1 MSERALGLPFG
12 TPLAMHPGYE
22 AGITYDPTAPIGPR
36 AATTVPSVDT
46 LLGYIW
52 YNPKA
57 VGISALNARCTTAAA
72 GSAMKTATWRFQGR
86 RAIGK
91 PVVAVDAGA
100 STAATGNVPMA
111 ISGVL
116 PKGWLFTASKFNG
129 TPGMSCVDMKQWMA
143 WLLGGT
149 VTQATAATQM
159 QALTVAD
166 AYANLLADL
175 DLTGVTLSPFST
187 SAAAPAIT
195 FTAA

>member
-12 TPLAMHPGYE
+12 LPLALHPGYE
-22 AGITYDPTAPIGPR
+22 TGVSYDPTAPLGAR
-36 AATTVPSVDT
+36 ANTVVPSIDT
-46 LLGYIW
+46 LIGYVW

-57 VGISALNARCTTAAA
+57 VGISALAARCATGAA
-72 GSAMKTATWRFQGR
+72 GTAIKTAIWRFQGR

-91 PVVAVDAGA
+91 PLVAADAGA
-100 STAATGNVPMA
+100 ATTATGNVPMPV
-111 ISGVL
+111 SGVL
-116 PKGWLFTASKFNG
+116 PRGWLFTASKFNG
-129 TPGMSCVDMKQWMA
+129 TPTMSCVDLRQWMA

-149 VTQATAATQM
+149 VAQVSVAGQM